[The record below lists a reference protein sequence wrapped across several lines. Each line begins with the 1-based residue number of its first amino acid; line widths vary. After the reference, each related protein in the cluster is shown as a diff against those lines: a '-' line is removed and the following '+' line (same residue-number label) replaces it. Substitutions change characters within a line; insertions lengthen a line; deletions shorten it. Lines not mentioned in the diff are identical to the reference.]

1 MTLNK
6 KRVLIIGGTSGFG
19 GKVAKLAS
27 KKGAQ
32 VSVVGHN
39 QERLNEFLIEN
50 TEKYP
55 NISGKA
61 FDAQDAKSLNSFFEE
76 NEPFDHVISTL
87 GGAMGGGFLDSS
99 LDLIRKTIEDKF
111 FVNLQVAQI
120 ASKHLNKK
128 GSLIFTSGSG
138 GHPSDAS
145 GAIIGNQA
153 INTMVAGLAVELAPN
168 YRVNAVSP
176 TLTPTGLW
184 RELSASAL
192 ETQESQFA
200 ENVPLKRV
208 GTIAEVASAYLYCME
223 NDFMTGQ
230 VMRIDGGVDL

>member
-61 FDAQDAKSLNSFFEE
+61 FDA
-76 NEPFDHVISTL
+76 
-87 GGAMGGGFLDSS
+87 
-99 LDLIRKTIEDKF
+99 
-111 FVNLQVAQI
+111 
-120 ASKHLNKK
+120 
-128 GSLIFTSGSG
+128 
-138 GHPSDAS
+138 
-145 GAIIGNQA
+145 
-153 INTMVAGLAVELAPN
+153 
-168 YRVNAVSP
+168 
-176 TLTPTGLW
+176 
-184 RELSASAL
+184 
-192 ETQESQFA
+192 
-200 ENVPLKRV
+200 
-208 GTIAEVASAYLYCME
+208 
-223 NDFMTGQ
+223 
-230 VMRIDGGVDL
+230 